1 MAEICGDSVL
11 TGQDGSIEFKPPGTS
26 FCLDDFSDFGTGG
39 NDTQITVPCTND
51 FRVGDIVCFYE
62 GVGAVLDTAL
72 TPSLDPD
79 RPSLSVFS
87 SGALLQFGS
96 AVAGSGYLD
105 GTYPNVPLTG
115 GSGSGATATIV
126 VQDGGVAE
134 GTKLISSGSG
144 YKSTDQLSFAGNLLG
159 GGSGFTIEV
168 GTVSGG
174 VSTTASTPSPYYVV
188 TAGAEYIEV
197 AATAGGTAISMNGDG
212 GTGTAN
218 AGTIEIEL
226 CDFYA
231 VCGVR
236 EFSLDISREEID
248 VTTLPCFDSADD
260 GCSKLA
266 NFRQTQSGFA
276 SATGTMT
283 VYFSGDQENISNRL
297 LGSAVLKDQ
306 TGARTKLYV
315 STRSDTNGVDD
326 AASLFVDAYIN
337 ITGMSFSVNPDDAT
351 SAELSFS
358 VKKMVSAFGLKA

>member
-26 FCLDDFSDFGTGG
+26 FCLDDFSDFGENTASH
-39 NDTQITVPCTND
+39 ITVPCTHD

-62 GVGAVLDTAL
+62 GVGANLDTAL
-72 TPSLDPD
+72 QASTDPD
-79 RPSLSVFS
+79 RPTAFVVQDGTILS
-87 SGALLQFGS
+87 FGN
-96 AVAGSGYLD
+96 AVAGSGYSD
-105 GTYPNVPLTG
+105 GSYTGVALTG
-115 GSGSGATATIV
+115 GTGSGAIANITV
-126 VQDGGVAE
+126 SGGGVAV
-134 GTKLISSGSG
+134 GSTLIDGGSG
-144 YKSTDQLSFAGNLLG
+144 YKDTDQLSAADADLGGG

-168 GTVSGG
+168 DTVFSAGAG
-174 VSTTASTPSPYYVV
+174 VRGYYVV
-188 TAGAEYIEV
+188 ATGKDWIEV
-197 AATAGGTAISMNGDG
+197 SGTVGGTAITLNGDG
-212 GTGTAN
+212 GTGTEN
-218 AGTIEIEL
+218 TGIIEIEL

-236 EFSLDISREEID
+236 EFSLDISREELD
-248 VTTLPCFDSADD
+248 VTTLPCFDSAAD

-283 VYFSGDQENISNRL
+283 VYFTGDQENISNRL

-315 STRSDTNGVDD
+315 STKSDGSGVDD
-326 AASLFVDAYIN
+326 SASLFVDAYIN
-337 ITGMSFSVNPDDAT
+337 ISGMSFSVNPDDPT